1 MPSASGRQDRSLDQ
15 AHLEEKMTRR
25 PLFDL
30 ARTATLAA
38 ALLLPLSV
46 ASQTPLRIVVGG
58 PPGGN
63 ADIAARLASDRI
75 SQLLGTPVVV
85 ENRPGAGGVIA
96 AEFVKNQKPDGTV
109 VGLIT
114 ASNAANETLSK
125 KAYSLTAD
133 LDTLG
138 LYAWLANVLIV
149 TPSIPAKSVT
159 ELVTVIK
166 ARPKTDYASGGI
178 GSPGHLSGETFKLRT
193 GVAMN
198 HIPYK
203 GAPPA
208 VLAVVTG
215 ETALM
220 FATASAALP
229 QIKAGK
235 VQALAVTSAS
245 RLSELP
251 EVPTLV
257 EAGMG
262 AIDVQDW
269 AGYIVPKGTPAEVKQ
284 KLHQA
289 FAAAYADP
297 EVRKKLEQ
305 NTMLSAQPPL
315 GPEAFGAF
323 LAKDVAKWEK
333 TIREANIKA
342 E

>member
-1 MPSASGRQDRSLDQ
+1 
-15 AHLEEKMTRR
+15 MTHRR
-25 PLFDL
+25 LLDL
-30 ARTATLAA
+30 ARSAALAA
-38 ALLLPLSV
+38 ALILPLSL
-46 ASQTPLRIVVGG
+46 AAQTPVRIVVGG

-63 ADIAARLASDRI
+63 TDIAARLVADKLAQS
-75 SQLLGTPVVV
+75 LGAPVII
-85 ENRPGAGGVIA
+85 ENRPGAGGVVA
-96 AEFVKNQKPDGTV
+96 AEFVRNAKPDGTTI
-109 VGLIT
+109 GLVT
-114 ASNAANETLSK
+114 ASNAANETLTRNKS
-125 KAYSLTAD
+125 YSLTAD
-133 LDTLG
+133 LDPLG

-149 TPSIPAKSVT
+149 TPSIPAKSVN
-159 ELVTVIK
+159 ELVTALK
-166 ARPKTDYASGGI
+166 ARPKTDYSSGGI

-235 VQALAVTSAS
+235 VQALAVTSQQ
-245 RLSELP
+245 RLAVLND
-251 EVPTLV
+251 VPTFA
-257 EAGMG
+257 EAGLTG
-262 AIDVQDW
+262 FDVQDW
-269 AGYIVPKGTPAEVKQ
+269 VGFVVPKGTPAEVKQ

-289 FAAAYADP
+289 FAAAFGDP
-297 EVRKKLEQ
+297 EVRGKLEQ
-305 NTMLSAQPPL
+305 NTMMSAQPAL